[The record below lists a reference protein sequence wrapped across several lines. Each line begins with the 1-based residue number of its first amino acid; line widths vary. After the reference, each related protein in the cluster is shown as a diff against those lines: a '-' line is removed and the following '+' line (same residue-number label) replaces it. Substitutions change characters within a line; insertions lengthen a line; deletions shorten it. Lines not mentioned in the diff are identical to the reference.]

1 MKKNEQVTITVN
13 REQARNLSFLLG
25 ESYSKWGMELN
36 HYSKVEDVYPLEVI
50 EMLDLL
56 DYVGDQLK
64 EQGID
69 WNDDAGI

>member
-1 MKKNEQVTITVN
+1 MNEQVTITVN
-13 REQARNLSFLLG
+13 RKQARNLSFLLS
-25 ESYSKWGMELN
+25 ESYSKWGMEFN
-36 HYSKVEDVYPLEVI
+36 HYSRVEEVFSI
-50 EMLDLL
+50 EVMEMLDLL